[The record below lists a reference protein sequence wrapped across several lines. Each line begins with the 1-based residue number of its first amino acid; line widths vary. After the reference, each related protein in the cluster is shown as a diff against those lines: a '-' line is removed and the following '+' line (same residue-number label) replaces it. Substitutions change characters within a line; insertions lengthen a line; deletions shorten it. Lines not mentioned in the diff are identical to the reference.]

1 MNLLTNR
8 LTDTEDKS
16 MVAKG
21 ERAGGEKSSVRLI
34 HTVLYTNKTKIGRIC
49 GTLLNVKLGMER
61 RGVWENGYIYHRVP
75 WLFT

>member
-21 ERAGGEKSSVRLI
+21 ERAGGREIRSVRLI
-34 HTVLYTNKTKIGRIC
+34 HTVLYTNKTK
-49 GTLLNVKLGMER
+49 N
-61 RGVWENGYIYHRVP
+61 
-75 WLFT
+75 